1 MGGERTNV
9 TVLPP
14 TSMENLFVLGV
25 PPTPYGD
32 VLYRHAKIVLA
43 HHKDF

>member
-1 MGGERTNV
+1 MILKRLEDFLEVPLLGRS
-9 TVLPP
+9 PR
-14 TSMENLFVLGV
+14 GV

-43 HHKDF
+43 RHKDF